1 MRLLQA
7 VAGLVTAASAP
18 HADTVR
24 LTLDRA
30 LQIADSTSTT
40 VQVAIG
46 TVQLSGSDV
55 LRRYG
60 AFLPGASIAA
70 GYQRE
75 GGTTFLSQNTT
86 VPTDAL
92 FSMIGYHLSV
102 GYNIFNGLRDRAA
115 LQGALASQESAQ
127 WDVTRARQQV
137 AYDVTQAY
145 LQVIL
150 DRSLVEIARQ
160 NLALS
165 ETREAQLTEL
175 VRVGRNPPPD
185 LYRQQAQT
193 GADSAAVVDAVNR
206 QLDDQIALVSRLR
219 LPLDQEYQLAAPTD
233 DTLALS
239 TAPDGTDAMAAHAS
253 ASRPDVRSAEASTRA
268 ADAAVR
274 AARGERLPRVDLG
287 ADVFGVGRVFDRE
300 IQGGTNLLPDSQ
312 RELWSQLFPQSAYS
326 VTLGVTWQI
335 FDRRVTQFDI
345 ARAEFDRQNAQLHY
359 DDTRI
364 RAAAE
369 VRQAATDYRSAA
381 QRLVATQS
389 GMIAADTAFAAIQAR
404 FDAGLSTFV
413 DVLTTQTLLT
423 QTRALHAEAVIRF
436 ALSKKLLALALGENS
451 PPR

>member
-1 MRLLQA
+1 MRLLQV
-7 VAGLVTAASAP
+7 VAGLVTAVSTP
-18 HADTVR
+18 RADTAR

-30 LQIADSTSTT
+30 LQIADSNSTT

-46 TVQLSGSDV
+46 AVQLSGSDV

-60 AFLPGASIAA
+60 AFLPGAGISA

-92 FSMIGYHLSV
+92 FSMIGYHLAV

-115 LQGALASQESAQ
+115 LQGALADQESAQ
-127 WDVTRARQQV
+127 FDVTRARQQV

-150 DRSLVEIARQ
+150 DRSLVEITRQ

-165 ETREAQLTEL
+165 QAREAELTDL
-175 VRVGRNPPPD
+175 VRVGRRPPPD

-193 GADSAAVVDAVNR
+193 SADSAAVVDAVNR
-206 QLDDQIALVSRLR
+206 QLDDQIALISRLR
-219 LPLDQEYQLAAPTD
+219 LPLDQPYALVAPTD
-233 DTLALS
+233 DTLALAI
-239 TAPDGTDAMAAHAS
+239 APDGIDAIAAHAS
-253 ASRPDVRSAEASTRA
+253 LARPDVKSAEAGTRA

-274 AARGERLPRVDLG
+274 AARGERLPRIDLG
-287 ADVFGVGRVFDRE
+287 FDLFGVGRVFDRE

-326 VTLGVTWQI
+326 ITLGASWQI
-335 FDRRVTQFDI
+335 LDHRAIQFDI
-345 ARAEFDRQNAQLHY
+345 ARAEFDRQNALLRY

-364 RAAAE
+364 RADAE
-369 VRQAATDYRSAA
+369 VRQATTDYQSAA

-389 GMIAADTAFAAIQAR
+389 ALTAADTAFAAIQAR

-423 QTRALHAEAVIRF
+423 QSRALHAEAVIRF
-436 ALSKKLLALALGENS
+436 ALSKKLLALALGD
-451 PPR
+451 PATPR